1 MTTAAI
7 AVSGLTKRFGGLLA
21 LDDVSFSAQPGQ
33 VLGIIGVNGAG
44 KTTLMNCVCGIY
56 KPDQGSIVIDGH
68 DTTGRA
74 PHEVAHR
81 GVGRT
86 FQIPRV
92 FRKMSLIDNLLAPV
106 LAQRKP
112 DSVLLAQAEA
122 MLEQMNLLALRHNFA
137 EELSGGQQKLL
148 EMARMLMPDPRVV
161 MLDEPFAGVH
171 PQLCRFMIERIES
184 MSAAG
189 KTVLLISHDLTSIY
203 RLSNRVIAMN
213 QGRIIAEGDVTAI
226 RGNPAVIEAYLGT

>member
-1 MTTAAI
+1 MTPAI
-7 AVSGLTKRFGGLLA
+7 EVIGLTKRFGGLTA
-21 LDDVSFSAQPGQ
+21 LDDVSLTVDAGK

-44 KTTLMNCVCGIY
+44 KTTLMNCLCGIY
-56 KPDQGSIVIDGH
+56 RPDAGIIRIGGH

-81 GVGRT
+81 GIGRT

-92 FRKMSLIDNLLAPV
+92 FGRMSLIDNLMVPV
-106 LAQRKP
+106 LSRQQP
-112 DSVLLAQAEA
+112 DALLLAQAEA
-122 MLEQMNLLALRHNFA
+122 MLEQMRLIDLRHNFA

-148 EMARMLMPDPRVV
+148 EMARMLMPEPRVV

-171 PQLCRFMIERIES
+171 PELCSFMIERIRA
-184 MSAAG
+184 MSALG

-203 RLSNRVIAMN
+203 RLSDRLVAMN
-213 QGRIIAEGDVTAI
+213 QGRVIAEGGVDDI
-226 RGNPAVIEAYLGT
+226 RSNPDVIEAYLGA